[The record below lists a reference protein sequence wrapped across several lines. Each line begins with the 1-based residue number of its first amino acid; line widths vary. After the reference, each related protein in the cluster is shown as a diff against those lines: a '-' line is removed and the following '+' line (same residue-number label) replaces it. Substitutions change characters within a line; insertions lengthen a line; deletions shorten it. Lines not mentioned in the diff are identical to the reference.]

1 MLHEVRSKLRVRRT
15 GIPQEH
21 IRIPDAY
28 RSRDISRNGDGRVR
42 LLRVPNLIPCLFRQI
57 YSRRNPVLVPLDG
70 ILGIHLVECHADD
83 DIMYIATLDC
93 IGSLITDDMLR
104 ENIFTYIGIDI
115 GQLGSVIRGDKHS
128 TGTFCKFLQWGFR
141 TRFKRN
147 GIYGCILSFGFV
159 RYNRYIRYPGIIFT
173 IRKDDDCSRIRF
185 VYDFFEAIK
194 SAIEDISAISLRNQS
209 IHGIEQQFFVRGH
222 LLVHKRRIFVPT
234 EPDNGGSVVR
244 AQRNGWHP
252 WPFAYDYSEP

>member
-1 MLHEVRSKLRVRRT
+1 
-15 GIPQEH
+15 
-21 IRIPDAY
+21 
-28 RSRDISRNGDGRVR
+28 
-42 LLRVPNLIPCLFRQI
+42 
-57 YSRRNPVLVPLDG
+57 
-70 ILGIHLVECHADD
+70 
-83 DIMYIATLDC
+83 
-93 IGSLITDDMLR
+93 MLR

-194 SAIEDISAISLRNQS
+194 SAIEDISAISSFLSEVIFWCTNVESSYPRN
-209 IHGIEQQFFVRGH
+209 
-222 LLVHKRRIFVPT
+222 PT
-234 EPDNGGSVVR
+234 MAVLS
-244 AQRNGWHP
+244 
-252 WPFAYDYSEP
+252 